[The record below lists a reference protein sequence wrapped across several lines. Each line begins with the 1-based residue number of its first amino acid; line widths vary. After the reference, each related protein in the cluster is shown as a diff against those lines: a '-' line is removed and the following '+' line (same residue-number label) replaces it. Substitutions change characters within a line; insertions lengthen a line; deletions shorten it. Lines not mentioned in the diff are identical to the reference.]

1 MGTGKLLKQWVERL
15 HHGDQSAFLPFY
27 EKTAPGLMRFLL
39 WKTGGDRPLSEDV
52 LQESYVKFLLHLDKL
67 ENVEELSVQSY
78 LLQTVRNCLIDKA
91 GRSAER
97 ARPYVEISETPSLVD
112 SKESNRAEAAVEL
125 RELQL
130 AMKSLN
136 DKESEIIWLRDAL
149 GLSHR
154 EVAHQIGIS
163 EDATRQAYGRAKK
176 SLMAVL
182 FRQLG
187 PLTSGGEYVTELS

>member
-15 HHGDQSAFLPFY
+15 RSGDQSAFLPFY

-39 WKTGGDRPLSEDV
+39 WKTNGDRPLSEDV

-67 ENVEELSVQSY
+67 QSLEDLSVQSY

-91 GRSAER
+91 GRAAER
-97 ARPYVEISETPSLVD
+97 ARPYVELSEMAPVID
-112 SKESNRAEAAVEL
+112 SRESNRPEAAVEL
-125 RELQL
+125 RELQIAL
-130 AMKSLN
+130 KSLN
-136 DKESEIIWLRDAL
+136 EKDSEIIWLRDGL

-154 EVAHQIGIS
+154 EVANQIGIS

-182 FRQLG
+182 CRQLG
-187 PLTSGGEYVTELS
+187 PLTSGGEYVSELS

>member
-1 MGTGKLLKQWVERL
+1 MGTGKLLKHWVERL
-15 HHGDQSAFLPFY
+15 RRGDQSAFLPFY

-39 WKTGGDRPLSEDV
+39 WKTNGDRPLSEDV
-52 LQESYVKFLLHLDKL
+52 LQESYVKFLIHLDKL
-67 ENVEELSVQSY
+67 ESVEDLSVQSY

-97 ARPYVEISETPSLVD
+97 ARPYVELSEAGPMID
-112 SKESNRAEAAVEL
+112 SKETRRSEAAVEL
-125 RELQL
+125 RELQI

-136 DKESEIIWLRDAL
+136 EKESEIIWLRDAL

-154 EVAHQIGIS
+154 EVANQIGIS
-163 EDATRQAYGRAKK
+163 EEATRQAYGRAKK

-182 FRQLG
+182 CRQLS
-187 PLTSGGEYVTELS
+187 PLNVGGDYVPELS

>member
-15 HHGDQSAFLPFY
+15 RQGDQSAFLPFY

-39 WKTGGDRPLSEDV
+39 WKTNGDRPLSEDV
-52 LQESYVKFLLHLDKL
+52 LQESFVKFLLHLDKL
-67 ENVEELSVQSY
+67 DNVEDLAVQSY

-97 ARPYVEISETPSLVD
+97 ARPYVELSEIGPVID
-112 SKESNRAEAAVEL
+112 SRETNRPEAAVEL

-136 DKESEIIWLRDAL
+136 EKESEIIWLRDGL

-154 EVAHQIGIS
+154 EVADQIGIS

-176 SLMAVL
+176 SSMAVL
-182 FRQLG
+182 CRQFS
-187 PLTSGGEYVTELS
+187 PLTSGGEYVSELS